1 MASARR
7 TVSAPPRP
15 TRLVRGLDGLAR
27 SGKPGGAVA
36 ARVDRLRIAGIR
48 SGRMGWR
55 VTGSVNDPK
64 LYERQAALY
73 RRIWEE
79 AASTLGARIEDLGGE
94 FFAIHRDGVET
105 IVRFHLVMIDHP
117 ATIALAL
124 DKPVVHR
131 LLRGSDLPVPDYR
144 LVDLRSRGEAMSFLL
159 DGGPCVVKPAN
170 GTGGGSGVTCGVE
183 SPDDLSRAWLAAA
196 PFDDHILIER
206 AIYGKEYRMLFLD
219 GVLLDVICRA
229 RPSVEGDGRSQVI
242 GLIGDECRRRLDAGP
257 DEVARL
263 LHLDL
268 DAALALRADGW
279 SARSVPPSGQRV
291 VVKGTVGENA
301 RADNTTVRG
310 LAPAIVRSA
319 ARAVA
324 LTRVRL
330 AGVDLVTPDPDA
342 PLEDSGGA
350 ILEVNGTPG
359 LHYHYEVA
367 DPERATKVAV
377 PILDRLLSRADEPHE
392 PHSSRSS

>member
-7 TVSAPPRP
+7 TVSSPARP
-15 TRLVRGLDGLAR
+15 SGLVRGLDLLAR
-27 SGKPGGAVA
+27 SGKPGGALA

-48 SGRMGWR
+48 SGRVGWQ
-55 VTGSVNDPK
+55 VTGSGNSPQ
-64 LYERQAALY
+64 LFERQAALY
-73 RRIWEE
+73 RQIWGE
-79 AASTLGARIEDLGGE
+79 AANTLGARIEDLGGE
-94 FFAIHRDGVET
+94 FFSIQRDGVET

-131 LLRGSDLPVPDYR
+131 LLRGSDLPVPDYC
-144 LVDLRSRGEAMSFLL
+144 LVDLRSRREAVSFLL

-206 AIYGKEYRMLFLD
+206 TIHGKEYRLLFLD
-219 GVLLDVICRA
+219 GELLDVIRRA
-229 RPSVEGDGRSQVI
+229 RPTVEGDGHSRVI

-263 LHLDL
+263 LRLDL
-268 DAALALRADGW
+268 DAALALRAEGW
-279 SARSVPPSGQRV
+279 SPRSVPPSGQRV
-291 VVKGTVGENA
+291 VVKATVGENA
-301 RADNTTVRG
+301 RADNTTVRE
-310 LAPAIVRSA
+310 LSPAIVRSA

-330 AGVDLVTPDPDA
+330 AGVDLVTPDPNSS
-342 PLEDSGGA
+342 LEGSGGA

-367 DPERATKVAV
+367 DPEGATKVAV
-377 PILDRLLSRADEPHE
+377 TILDRLLTRSDE
-392 PHSSRSS
+392 PHSSRWS